1 MEDIRANHI
10 FDNLDPEFEQEKE
23 DGISAGVQQDEE
35 FDHRNYDF
43 DNQDR
48 QGGSFEDFRYKSIEV
63 NKQDMDFL
71 LDKLDPEQRI
81 GLDKIVKYCKALK
94 RAKKNPL
101 LEVEP
106 LYLIIH
112 GGAGI
117 KDKSNLVYQKNHII
131 LNFLQVLVNL

>member
-1 MEDIRANHI
+1 
-10 FDNLDPEFEQEKE
+10 
-23 DGISAGVQQDEE
+23 
-35 FDHRNYDF
+35 
-43 DNQDR
+43 
-48 QGGSFEDFRYKSIEV
+48 
-63 NKQDMDFL
+63 MDFL

-81 GLDKIVKYCKALK
+81 GLDKIVKYCKELK

-117 KDKSNLVYQKNHII
+117 KVKYNLVYQKNQLI
-131 LNFLQVLVNL
+131 LNFLQVLVNP